1 MPCESPGGNAGGGC
15 RVLCSGCLQPTTS
28 PASPTACPGCRKQQ
42 CSSLPSP
49 PSCHVH
55 PLRESVQ
62 LCGVLADPPEGE
74 LFSMESC
81 SSRRCCAGTGPRV
94 GKGQGLC
101 WCRGCRAQGVAGS
114 HPSPW
119 VSCRLSCP
127 ASAVQ
132 PISEAALTSSGSW
145 VEYFK
150 KAQTD
155 LGTFIHTTEQLI
167 PEINQYREAAL
178 WLWFCPFI
186 TNVLFSLFTRIR
198 LFVRTKS
205 TVFGKV

>member
-132 PISEAALTSSGSW
+132 NLFQRQHLHLLALGLSTLKRHRQTWGPLSIPQSS
-145 VEYFK
+145 
-150 KAQTD
+150 
-155 LGTFIHTTEQLI
+155 
-167 PEINQYREAAL
+167 
-178 WLWFCPFI
+178 
-186 TNVLFSLFTRIR
+186 
-198 LFVRTKS
+198 
-205 TVFGKV
+205 